1 MRTMEYEDY
10 GKVFPFNNL
19 LGKKLDDA
27 IHYTFSILA
36 KRSQF
41 LFRHLKITVIKAT
54 EKLFCTQLKWYPIL
68 KPL

>member
-27 IHYTFSILA
+27 IHYISILA
-36 KRSQF
+36 KF
-41 LFRHLKITVIKAT
+41 TP
-54 EKLFCTQLKWYPIL
+54 EPIFI
-68 KPL
+68 